1 MKTSTEELQTFV
13 AIIDSGSITAAAEQL
28 GQTVSGVSRALN
40 RLERKLGVTL
50 LRRTTR
56 SSQLT
61 DEGELLLARA
71 REILQAV
78 EEAETAV
85 SLGRVEPAGRLR
97 VDAAT
102 PFMLHAIVPRLPAFT
117 ARYPD
122 IALELSN
129 NERFIDLIE
138 QRIDIAIRIGALP
151 DSTLHARP
159 LGSSP
164 LHVLASPAYLAA
176 HGTPHSVAD
185 LARHRLL
192 GFSDIETLNRW
203 PLHLRADGSGNGS
216 DDGTGLA
223 ITPAHTASSGETL
236 RHLGLAGIGI
246 VCLSGFMTA
255 DDIAAGRL
263 VPLLTELMTD
273 YRQPVNAVYYRHAAL
288 TGRVQGFL
296 DFLSQHVRL

>member
-61 DEGELLLARA
+61 DEGELLLTRA
-71 REILQAV
+71 RDILQSV

-85 SLGRVEPAGRLR
+85 SLGRVKPAGRLR

-102 PFMLHAIVPRLPAFT
+102 PFMLHAIVPNLPAFT

-122 IALELSN
+122 IQLELTN
-129 NERFIDLIE
+129 NERFVDLIE
-138 QRIDIAIRIGALP
+138 QRIDIAIRIGTLP
-151 DSTLHARP
+151 DSTLHARA
-159 LGSSP
+159 LGACP
-164 LHVLASPAYLAA
+164 LHILASPAYLAE
-176 HGTPHSVAD
+176 HGTPRSVAD
-185 LARHRLL
+185 LKRHKLL

-203 PLHLRADGSGNGS
+203 PLRRRGAGGQPDGEGVV
-216 DDGTGLA
+216 
-223 ITPAHTASSGETL
+223 IEPAHTASSGETL
-236 RHLGLAGIGI
+236 RHLALGGLGI
-246 VCLSGFMTA
+246 VCLSDFMSA
-255 DDIAAGRL
+255 ADIAARRL
-263 VPLLTELMTD
+263 VPLLGELMSD
-273 YRQPVNAVYYRHAAL
+273 YRQPINAVYYRHAAL

-296 DFLSQHVRL
+296 DFLSQHVKL

>member
-61 DEGELLLARA
+61 DEGELLLTRA
-71 REILQAV
+71 RDILQSV

-85 SLGRVEPAGRLR
+85 SLGRVKPAGRLR

-102 PFMLHAIVPRLPAFT
+102 PFMLHAIVPNLPAFT

-122 IALELSN
+122 IQLELTN
-129 NERFIDLIE
+129 NERFVDLIE
-138 QRIDIAIRIGALP
+138 QRIDIAIRIGTLP
-151 DSTLHARP
+151 DSTLHARA
-159 LGSSP
+159 LGACP
-164 LHVLASPAYLAA
+164 LHILASPAYLAE
-176 HGTPHSVAD
+176 HGTPRSVAD
-185 LARHRLL
+185 LKRHKLL

-203 PLHLRADGSGNGS
+203 PLRRRGAGGQPDGE
-216 DDGTGLA
+216 GLV
-223 ITPAHTASSGETL
+223 IEPAHTASSGETL
-236 RHLGLAGIGI
+236 RHLALGGLGI
-246 VCLSGFMTA
+246 VCLSNFMSA
-255 DDIAAGRL
+255 ADIAAGRL
-263 VPLLTELMTD
+263 VPLLGELMSD
-273 YRQPVNAVYYRHAAL
+273 YRQPINAVYYRHAAL

-296 DFLSQHVRL
+296 DFLSQHVKL

>member
-71 REILQAV
+71 RDILQSV

-85 SLGRVEPAGRLR
+85 SLGRVKPAGRLR

-102 PFMLHAIVPRLPAFT
+102 PFMLHAIVPNLPAFT

-122 IALELSN
+122 IQLELTN
-129 NERFIDLIE
+129 NERFVDLIE
-138 QRIDIAIRIGALP
+138 QRIDIAIRIGTLP
-151 DSTLHARP
+151 DSTLHARA
-159 LGSSP
+159 LGACP
-164 LHVLASPAYLAA
+164 LHILASPAYLAE
-176 HGTPHSVAD
+176 HGTPRSVAD
-185 LARHRLL
+185 LKRHKLL

-203 PLHLRADGSGNGS
+203 PLRRRGAGGQPDGEGVV
-216 DDGTGLA
+216 
-223 ITPAHTASSGETL
+223 IEPAHTASSGETL
-236 RHLGLAGIGI
+236 RHLALGGLGI
-246 VCLSGFMTA
+246 VCLSDFMSA
-255 DDIAAGRL
+255 SDIAAGRL
-263 VPLLTELMTD
+263 VPLLGELMSD
-273 YRQPVNAVYYRHAAL
+273 YRQPINAVYYRHAAL

-296 DFLSQHVRL
+296 DFLSQHVKL

>member
-61 DEGELLLARA
+61 DEGELLLTRA
-71 REILQAV
+71 RDILQSV

-85 SLGRVEPAGRLR
+85 SLGRVKPAGRLR

-102 PFMLHAIVPRLPAFT
+102 PFMLHAIVPNLPAFT

-122 IALELSN
+122 IQLELTN
-129 NERFIDLIE
+129 NERFVDLIE
-138 QRIDIAIRIGALP
+138 QRIDIAIRIGTLP
-151 DSTLHARP
+151 DSTLHARA
-159 LGSSP
+159 LGACP
-164 LHVLASPAYLAA
+164 LHILASPAYLAE
-176 HGTPHSVAD
+176 HGTPRSVAD
-185 LARHRLL
+185 LKRHKLL

-203 PLHLRADGSGNGS
+203 PLRRRGAGGQPDGE
-216 DDGTGLA
+216 GLV
-223 ITPAHTASSGETL
+223 IEPAHTASSGETL
-236 RHLGLAGIGI
+236 RHLALGGLGI
-246 VCLSGFMTA
+246 VCLSDFMSA
-255 DDIAAGRL
+255 ADIAAGRL
-263 VPLLTELMTD
+263 VPLLGELMSD
-273 YRQPVNAVYYRHAAL
+273 YRQPINAVYYRHAAL

-296 DFLSQHVRL
+296 DFLSQHVKL

>member
-61 DEGELLLARA
+61 DEGELLLTRA
-71 REILQAV
+71 RDILQSV

-85 SLGRVEPAGRLR
+85 SLGRVKPAGRLR

-102 PFMLHAIVPRLPAFT
+102 PFMLHAIVPSLPAFT

-122 IALELSN
+122 IQLELTN
-129 NERFIDLIE
+129 NERFVDLIE
-138 QRIDIAIRIGALP
+138 QRIDIAIRIGTLP
-151 DSTLHARP
+151 DSTLHARA
-159 LGSSP
+159 LGACP
-164 LHVLASPAYLAA
+164 LHILASPAYLAE
-176 HGTPHSVAD
+176 HGTPRSVAD
-185 LARHRLL
+185 LKRHKLL

-203 PLHLRADGSGNGS
+203 PLRRRGAGGQPDGEGVV
-216 DDGTGLA
+216 
-223 ITPAHTASSGETL
+223 IEPAHTASSGETL
-236 RHLGLAGIGI
+236 RHLALGGLGI
-246 VCLSGFMTA
+246 VCLSDFMSA
-255 DDIAAGRL
+255 ADIAAGRL
-263 VPLLTELMTD
+263 VPLLGELMSD
-273 YRQPVNAVYYRHAAL
+273 YRQPINAVYYRHAAL

-296 DFLSQHVRL
+296 DFLSQHVKL

>member
-61 DEGELLLARA
+61 DEGELLLTRA
-71 REILQAV
+71 RDILQSV

-85 SLGRVEPAGRLR
+85 SLGRVKPAGRLR

-102 PFMLHAIVPRLPAFT
+102 PFMLHAIVPNLPAFT

-122 IALELSN
+122 IQLELTN
-129 NERFIDLIE
+129 NERFVDLIE
-138 QRIDIAIRIGALP
+138 QRIDIAIRIGTLP
-151 DSTLHARP
+151 DSTLHARA
-159 LGSSP
+159 LGACP
-164 LHVLASPAYLAA
+164 LHILASPAYLAE
-176 HGTPHSVAD
+176 HGTPRSVAD
-185 LARHRLL
+185 LKRHKLL

-203 PLHLRADGSGNGS
+203 PLRRRGAGGQPDGEGVV
-216 DDGTGLA
+216 
-223 ITPAHTASSGETL
+223 IEPAHTASSGETL
-236 RHLGLAGIGI
+236 RHLALGGLGI
-246 VCLSGFMTA
+246 VCLSDFMSA
-255 DDIAAGRL
+255 ADIAAGRL
-263 VPLLTELMTD
+263 VPLLGELMSD
-273 YRQPVNAVYYRHAAL
+273 YRQPINAVYYRHAAL

-296 DFLSQHVRL
+296 DFLSQHVKL

>member
-1 MKTSTEELQTFV
+1 MCSSDLQTFV

-61 DEGELLLARA
+61 DEGELLLTRA
-71 REILQAV
+71 RDILQSV

-85 SLGRVEPAGRLR
+85 SLGRVKPAGRLR

-102 PFMLHAIVPRLPAFT
+102 PFMLHAIVPNLPAFT

-122 IALELSN
+122 IQLELTN
-129 NERFIDLIE
+129 NERFVDLIE
-138 QRIDIAIRIGALP
+138 QRIDIAIRIGTLP
-151 DSTLHARP
+151 DSTLHARA
-159 LGSSP
+159 LGACP
-164 LHVLASPAYLAA
+164 LHILASPAYLAE
-176 HGTPHSVAD
+176 HGTPRSVAD
-185 LARHRLL
+185 LKRHKLL

-203 PLHLRADGSGNGS
+203 PLRRRGAGGQPDGE
-216 DDGTGLA
+216 GLV
-223 ITPAHTASSGETL
+223 IEPAHTASSGETL
-236 RHLGLAGIGI
+236 RHLALGGLGI
-246 VCLSGFMTA
+246 VCLSDFMSA
-255 DDIAAGRL
+255 ADIAAGRL
-263 VPLLTELMTD
+263 VPLLGELMSD
-273 YRQPVNAVYYRHAAL
+273 YRQPINAVYYRHAAL

-296 DFLSQHVRL
+296 DFLSQHVKL

>member
-61 DEGELLLARA
+61 DEGELLLTRA
-71 REILQAV
+71 RDILQSV

-85 SLGRVEPAGRLR
+85 SLGRVKPAGRLR

-102 PFMLHAIVPRLPAFT
+102 PFMLHAIVPNLPAFT

-122 IALELSN
+122 IQLELTN
-129 NERFIDLIE
+129 NERFVDLIE
-138 QRIDIAIRIGALP
+138 QRIDIAIRIGTLP
-151 DSTLHARP
+151 DSTLHARA
-159 LGSSP
+159 LGACP
-164 LHVLASPAYLAA
+164 LHILASPAYLAE
-176 HGTPHSVAD
+176 HGTPRSVAD
-185 LARHRLL
+185 LKRHKLL

-203 PLHLRADGSGNGS
+203 PLHRRGAGGQPDGEGVV
-216 DDGTGLA
+216 
-223 ITPAHTASSGETL
+223 IEPAHTASSGETL
-236 RHLGLAGIGI
+236 RHLALGGLGI
-246 VCLSGFMTA
+246 VCLSDFMSA
-255 DDIAAGRL
+255 ADIAAGRL
-263 VPLLTELMTD
+263 VPLLGELMSD
-273 YRQPVNAVYYRHAAL
+273 YRQPINAVYYRHAAL

-296 DFLSQHVRL
+296 DFLSQHVKL

>member
-71 REILQAV
+71 RDILQSV

-85 SLGRVEPAGRLR
+85 SLGRVKPAGRLR

-102 PFMLHAIVPRLPAFT
+102 PFMLHAIVPNLPAFT

-122 IALELSN
+122 IQLELTN
-129 NERFIDLIE
+129 NERFVDLIE
-138 QRIDIAIRIGALP
+138 QRIDIAIRIGTLP
-151 DSTLHARP
+151 DSTLHARA
-159 LGSSP
+159 LGACP
-164 LHVLASPAYLAA
+164 LHILASPAYLAE
-176 HGTPHSVAD
+176 HGTPRSVAD
-185 LARHRLL
+185 LKRHKLL

-203 PLHLRADGSGNGS
+203 PLRRRGAGGQPDGEGVV
-216 DDGTGLA
+216 
-223 ITPAHTASSGETL
+223 IEPAHTASSGETL
-236 RHLGLAGIGI
+236 RHLALGGLGI
-246 VCLSGFMTA
+246 VCLSDFMSA
-255 DDIAAGRL
+255 ADIAAGRL
-263 VPLLTELMTD
+263 VPLLGELMSD
-273 YRQPVNAVYYRHAAL
+273 YRQPINAVYYRHAAL

-296 DFLSQHVRL
+296 DFLSQHVKL

>member
-61 DEGELLLARA
+61 DEGELLLTRA
-71 REILQAV
+71 RDILQSV

-85 SLGRVEPAGRLR
+85 SLGRVKPAGRLR

-102 PFMLHAIVPRLPAFT
+102 PFMLHAIVPNLPAFT

-122 IALELSN
+122 IQLELTN
-129 NERFIDLIE
+129 NERFVDLIE
-138 QRIDIAIRIGALP
+138 QRIDIAIRIGTLP
-151 DSTLHARP
+151 DSTLHARA
-159 LGSSP
+159 LGACP
-164 LHVLASPAYLAA
+164 LHILASPAYLAE
-176 HGTPHSVAD
+176 HGTPRSVAD
-185 LARHRLL
+185 LKRHKLL

-203 PLHLRADGSGNGS
+203 PLRRRGAGGQPDGEGVV
-216 DDGTGLA
+216 
-223 ITPAHTASSGETL
+223 IEPAHTASSGETL
-236 RHLGLAGIGI
+236 RHLALGGLGI
-246 VCLSGFMTA
+246 VCLSDFMSA
-255 DDIAAGRL
+255 ADIAAGRL
-263 VPLLTELMTD
+263 VPLLGDLMTD
-273 YRQPVNAVYYRHAAL
+273 YRQPINAVYYRHAAL

-296 DFLSQHVRL
+296 DFLSQHVKL

>member
-71 REILQAV
+71 RDILQSV

-85 SLGRVEPAGRLR
+85 SLGRVKPAGRLR

-102 PFMLHAIVPRLPAFT
+102 PFMLHAIVPNLPAFT

-122 IALELSN
+122 IQLELTN
-129 NERFIDLIE
+129 NERFVDLIE
-138 QRIDIAIRIGALP
+138 QRIDIAIRIGTLP
-151 DSTLHARP
+151 DSTLHARA
-159 LGSSP
+159 LGACP
-164 LHVLASPAYLAA
+164 LHILASPAYLAE
-176 HGTPHSVAD
+176 HGTPRSVAD
-185 LARHRLL
+185 LKRHKLL

-203 PLHLRADGSGNGS
+203 PLRRRGAGGQPDGEG
-216 DDGTGLA
+216 
-223 ITPAHTASSGETL
+223 IVIEPAHTASSGETL
-236 RHLGLAGIGI
+236 RHLALGGLGI
-246 VCLSGFMTA
+246 VCLSDFMSA
-255 DDIAAGRL
+255 ADIAAGRL
-263 VPLLTELMTD
+263 VPLLGELMSD
-273 YRQPVNAVYYRHAAL
+273 YRQPINAVYYRHAAL

-296 DFLSQHVRL
+296 DFLSQHVKL

>member
-13 AIIDSGSITAAAEQL
+13 AIIDGGSITAAAEQL

-61 DEGELLLARA
+61 DEGELLLTRA
-71 REILQAV
+71 RDILQSV

-85 SLGRVEPAGRLR
+85 SLGRVKPAGRLR

-102 PFMLHAIVPRLPAFT
+102 PFMLHAIVPNLPAFT

-122 IALELSN
+122 IQLELTN
-129 NERFIDLIE
+129 NERFVDLIE
-138 QRIDIAIRIGALP
+138 QRIDIAIRIGTLP
-151 DSTLHARP
+151 DSTLHARA
-159 LGSSP
+159 LGACP
-164 LHVLASPAYLAA
+164 LHILASPAYLAE
-176 HGTPHSVAD
+176 HGTPRSVAD
-185 LARHRLL
+185 LKRHKLL

-203 PLHLRADGSGNGS
+203 PLRRRGAGGQPDGEGVV
-216 DDGTGLA
+216 
-223 ITPAHTASSGETL
+223 IEPAHTASSGETL
-236 RHLGLAGIGI
+236 RHLALGGLGI
-246 VCLSGFMTA
+246 VCLSDFMSA
-255 DDIAAGRL
+255 ADIAAGRL
-263 VPLLTELMTD
+263 VPLLGELMSD
-273 YRQPVNAVYYRHAAL
+273 YRQPINAVYYRHAAL

-296 DFLSQHVRL
+296 DFLSQHVKL

>member
-61 DEGELLLARA
+61 DEGELLLTRA
-71 REILQAV
+71 RDILQSV

-85 SLGRVEPAGRLR
+85 SLGRVKPAGRLR

-102 PFMLHAIVPRLPAFT
+102 PFMLHAIVPNLPAFT

-122 IALELSN
+122 IQLELTN
-129 NERFIDLIE
+129 NERFVNLIE
-138 QRIDIAIRIGALP
+138 QRIDIAIRIGTLP
-151 DSTLHARP
+151 DSTLHARA
-159 LGSSP
+159 LGACP
-164 LHVLASPAYLAA
+164 LHILASPAYLAE
-176 HGTPHSVAD
+176 HGTPRSVAD
-185 LARHRLL
+185 LKRHKLL

-203 PLHLRADGSGNGS
+203 PLRRRGAGGQPDGE
-216 DDGTGLA
+216 GLV
-223 ITPAHTASSGETL
+223 IEPAHTASSGETL
-236 RHLGLAGIGI
+236 RHLALGGLGI
-246 VCLSGFMTA
+246 VCLSDFMSA
-255 DDIAAGRL
+255 ADIAAGRL
-263 VPLLTELMTD
+263 VPLLGELMSD
-273 YRQPVNAVYYRHAAL
+273 YRQPINAVYYRHAAL

-296 DFLSQHVRL
+296 DFLSQHVKL

>member
-61 DEGELLLARA
+61 DEGELLLTRA
-71 REILQAV
+71 RDILQSV

-85 SLGRVEPAGRLR
+85 SLGRVKPAGRLR

-102 PFMLHAIVPRLPAFT
+102 PFMLHAIVPNLPAFT

-122 IALELSN
+122 IQLELTN
-129 NERFIDLIE
+129 NERFVDLIE
-138 QRIDIAIRIGALP
+138 QRIDIAIRIGTLP
-151 DSTLHARP
+151 DSTLHARA
-159 LGSSP
+159 LGACP
-164 LHVLASPAYLAA
+164 LHILASPAYLAE
-176 HGTPHSVAD
+176 HGTPRSVAD
-185 LARHRLL
+185 LKRHKLL

-203 PLHLRADGSGNGS
+203 PLRHRGAGGQPDGEGVV
-216 DDGTGLA
+216 
-223 ITPAHTASSGETL
+223 IEPAHTASSGETL
-236 RHLGLAGIGI
+236 RHLALGGLGI
-246 VCLSGFMTA
+246 VCLSDFMSA
-255 DDIAAGRL
+255 ADIAAGRL
-263 VPLLTELMTD
+263 VPLLGELMSD
-273 YRQPVNAVYYRHAAL
+273 YRQPINAVYYRHAAL

-296 DFLSQHVRL
+296 DFLSQHVKL

>member
-71 REILQAV
+71 RDILQSV

-85 SLGRVEPAGRLR
+85 SLGRVKPAGRLR

-102 PFMLHAIVPRLPAFT
+102 PFMLHAIVPNLPAFT

-122 IALELSN
+122 IQLELTN
-129 NERFIDLIE
+129 NERFVDLIE
-138 QRIDIAIRIGALP
+138 QRIDIAIRIGTLP
-151 DSTLHARP
+151 DSTLHARA
-159 LGSSP
+159 LGACP
-164 LHVLASPAYLAA
+164 LHILASPAYLAE
-176 HGTPHSVAD
+176 HGTPRSVAD
-185 LARHRLL
+185 LKRHKLL

-203 PLHLRADGSGNGS
+203 PLRRRGAGGQPDGE
-216 DDGTGLA
+216 GLV
-223 ITPAHTASSGETL
+223 IEPAHTASSGETL
-236 RHLGLAGIGI
+236 RHLALGGLGI
-246 VCLSGFMTA
+246 VCLSDFMSA
-255 DDIAAGRL
+255 ADIAAGRL
-263 VPLLTELMTD
+263 VPLLGELMSD
-273 YRQPVNAVYYRHAAL
+273 YRQPINAVYYRHAAL

-296 DFLSQHVRL
+296 DFLSQHVKL

>member
-71 REILQAV
+71 RDILQSV

-85 SLGRVEPAGRLR
+85 SLGRVKPAGRLR

-102 PFMLHAIVPRLPAFT
+102 PFMLHAIVPNLPAFT

-122 IALELSN
+122 IQLELTN
-129 NERFIDLIE
+129 NERFVDLIE
-138 QRIDIAIRIGALP
+138 QRIDIAIRIGTLP
-151 DSTLHARP
+151 DSTLHARA
-159 LGSSP
+159 LGACP
-164 LHVLASPAYLAA
+164 LHILASPAYLAE
-176 HGTPHSVAD
+176 HGTPRSIAD
-185 LARHRLL
+185 LKRHKLL

-203 PLHLRADGSGNGS
+203 PLRRRGAGGQPDGEGVV
-216 DDGTGLA
+216 
-223 ITPAHTASSGETL
+223 IEPAHTASSGETL
-236 RHLGLAGIGI
+236 RHLALGGLGI
-246 VCLSGFMTA
+246 VCLSDFMSA
-255 DDIAAGRL
+255 ADIAAGRL
-263 VPLLTELMTD
+263 VPLLGELMSD
-273 YRQPVNAVYYRHAAL
+273 YRQPINAVYYRHAAL

-296 DFLSQHVRL
+296 DFLSQHVKL

>member
-61 DEGELLLARA
+61 DEGELLLTRA
-71 REILQAV
+71 RDILQSV

-85 SLGRVEPAGRLR
+85 SLGRVKPAGRLR

-102 PFMLHAIVPRLPAFT
+102 PFMLHAIVPNLPAFT

-122 IALELSN
+122 IQLELTN
-129 NERFIDLIE
+129 NERFVDLIE
-138 QRIDIAIRIGALP
+138 QRIDIAIRIGTLP
-151 DSTLHARP
+151 DSTLHARA
-159 LGSSP
+159 LGACP
-164 LHVLASPAYLAA
+164 LHILASPAYLAE
-176 HGTPHSVAD
+176 HGTPRSVAD
-185 LARHRLL
+185 LKRHKLL

-203 PLHLRADGSGNGS
+203 PLRRRGAGGQPDGEGVV
-216 DDGTGLA
+216 
-223 ITPAHTASSGETL
+223 IEPAHTASSGETL
-236 RHLGLAGIGI
+236 RHLALGGLGI
-246 VCLSGFMTA
+246 VCLSDFMTA
-255 DDIAAGRL
+255 ADIAAGHL
-263 VPLLTELMTD
+263 VPLLGELMSD
-273 YRQPVNAVYYRHAAL
+273 YRQPINAVYYRHAAL

-296 DFLSQHVRL
+296 DFLSQHVKL

>member
-61 DEGELLLARA
+61 DEGELLLTRA
-71 REILQAV
+71 RDILQSV

-85 SLGRVEPAGRLR
+85 SLGRVKPAGRLR

-102 PFMLHAIVPRLPAFT
+102 PFMLHAIVPNLPAFT

-122 IALELSN
+122 IQLELTN
-129 NERFIDLIE
+129 NERFVDLIE
-138 QRIDIAIRIGALP
+138 QRIDIAIRIGTLP
-151 DSTLHARP
+151 DSTLHARA
-159 LGSSP
+159 LGACP
-164 LHVLASPAYLAA
+164 LHILASPAYLAE
-176 HGTPHSVAD
+176 HGTPRSVAD
-185 LARHRLL
+185 LKRHKLL

-203 PLHLRADGSGNGS
+203 PLRHRGAGGQPDGE
-216 DDGTGLA
+216 GLV
-223 ITPAHTASSGETL
+223 IEPAHTASSGETL
-236 RHLGLAGIGI
+236 RHLALGGLGI
-246 VCLSGFMTA
+246 VCLSDFMSA
-255 DDIAAGRL
+255 ADIAAGRL
-263 VPLLTELMTD
+263 VPLLGELMSD
-273 YRQPVNAVYYRHAAL
+273 YRQPINAVYYRHAAL

-296 DFLSQHVRL
+296 DFLSQHVKL

>member
-61 DEGELLLARA
+61 DEGELLLTRA
-71 REILQAV
+71 RDILQSV

-85 SLGRVEPAGRLR
+85 SLGRVKPAGRLR

-102 PFMLHAIVPRLPAFT
+102 PFMLHAIVPNLPAFT

-122 IALELSN
+122 IQLELTN
-129 NERFIDLIE
+129 NERFVDLIE
-138 QRIDIAIRIGALP
+138 QRIDIAIRIGTLP
-151 DSTLHARP
+151 DSTLHARA
-159 LGSSP
+159 LGACP
-164 LHVLASPAYLAA
+164 VHILASPAYLAE
-176 HGTPHSVAD
+176 HGTPRSVAD
-185 LARHRLL
+185 LKRHKLL

-203 PLHLRADGSGNGS
+203 PLRRRGAGGQPEGE
-216 DDGTGLA
+216 GLV
-223 ITPAHTASSGETL
+223 IEPAHTASSGETL
-236 RHLGLAGIGI
+236 RHLALGGLGI
-246 VCLSGFMTA
+246 VCLSDFMSA
-255 DDIAAGRL
+255 ADIAAGRL
-263 VPLLTELMTD
+263 VPLLGELMSD
-273 YRQPVNAVYYRHAAL
+273 YRQPINAVYYRHAAL

-296 DFLSQHVRL
+296 DFLSQHVKL

>member
-61 DEGELLLARA
+61 DEGELLLTRA
-71 REILQAV
+71 RDILQSV

-85 SLGRVEPAGRLR
+85 SLGRVKPAGRLR

-102 PFMLHAIVPRLPAFT
+102 PFMLHAIVPNLPAFT

-122 IALELSN
+122 IQLELTN
-129 NERFIDLIE
+129 NERFVDLIE
-138 QRIDIAIRIGALP
+138 QRIDIAIRIGTLP
-151 DSTLHARP
+151 DSTLHARA
-159 LGSSP
+159 LGACP
-164 LHVLASPAYLAA
+164 LHILASPAYLAE
-176 HGTPHSVAD
+176 HGTPRSVAD
-185 LARHRLL
+185 LKRHKLL

-203 PLHLRADGSGNGS
+203 PLRRRGAGGQPDGEGVV
-216 DDGTGLA
+216 
-223 ITPAHTASSGETL
+223 IEPAHTASSGETL
-236 RHLGLAGIGI
+236 RHLALGGLGI
-246 VCLSGFMTA
+246 VCLSDFMSTA
-255 DDIAAGRL
+255 DIAAGRL
-263 VPLLTELMTD
+263 VPLLGELMSD
-273 YRQPVNAVYYRHAAL
+273 YRQPINAVYYRHAAL

-296 DFLSQHVRL
+296 DFLSQHVKL

>member
-1 MKTSTEELQTFV
+1 
-13 AIIDSGSITAAAEQL
+13 
-28 GQTVSGVSRALN
+28 
-40 RLERKLGVTL
+40 L

-176 HGTPHSVAD
+176 HGTPRSVAD

>member
-61 DEGELLLARA
+61 DEGELLLTRA
-71 REILQAV
+71 RDILQSV

-85 SLGRVEPAGRLR
+85 SLGRVKPAGRLR

-102 PFMLHAIVPRLPAFT
+102 PFMLHAIVPNLPAFT

-122 IALELSN
+122 IQLELTN
-129 NERFIDLIE
+129 NERFVDLIE
-138 QRIDIAIRIGALP
+138 QRIDIAIRIGTLP
-151 DSTLHARP
+151 DSTLHARA
-159 LGSSP
+159 LGACP
-164 LHVLASPAYLAA
+164 LHILASPAYLAE
-176 HGTPHSVAD
+176 HGTPRSVAD
-185 LARHRLL
+185 LKRHKLL

-203 PLHLRADGSGNGS
+203 PLRRRGAGGQPDGEGVV
-216 DDGTGLA
+216 
-223 ITPAHTASSGETL
+223 IEPAHTASSGETL
-236 RHLGLAGIGI
+236 RHLALGGLGI
-246 VCLSGFMTA
+246 VCLSDFMSA
-255 DDIAAGRL
+255 ADIAAGRL
-263 VPLLTELMTD
+263 IPLLGELMSD
-273 YRQPVNAVYYRHAAL
+273 YRQPINAVYYRHAAL

-296 DFLSQHVRL
+296 DFLSQHVKL

>member
-61 DEGELLLARA
+61 DEGELLLTRA
-71 REILQAV
+71 RDILQSV

-85 SLGRVEPAGRLR
+85 SLGRVKPAGRLR

-102 PFMLHAIVPRLPAFT
+102 PFMLHAIVPNLPAFT

-122 IALELSN
+122 IQLELTN
-129 NERFIDLIE
+129 NERFVDLIE
-138 QRIDIAIRIGALP
+138 QRIDIAIRIGTLP
-151 DSTLHARP
+151 DSTLHARA
-159 LGSSP
+159 LGACP
-164 LHVLASPAYLAA
+164 LHILASPAYLAE
-176 HGTPHSVAD
+176 HGTPRSVAD
-185 LARHRLL
+185 LKRHKLL

-203 PLHLRADGSGNGS
+203 PLRRRGAGGQPEGE
-216 DDGTGLA
+216 GLV
-223 ITPAHTASSGETL
+223 IEPAHTASSGETL
-236 RHLGLAGIGI
+236 RHLALGGLGI
-246 VCLSGFMTA
+246 VCLSDFMSA
-255 DDIAAGRL
+255 ADIAAGRL
-263 VPLLTELMTD
+263 VPLLGELMSD
-273 YRQPVNAVYYRHAAL
+273 YRQPINAVYYRHAAL

-296 DFLSQHVRL
+296 DFLSQHVKL

>member
-61 DEGELLLARA
+61 DEGELLLTRA
-71 REILQAV
+71 RDILQSV

-85 SLGRVEPAGRLR
+85 SLGRVKPAGRLR

-102 PFMLHAIVPRLPAFT
+102 PFMLHAIVPNLPAFT

-122 IALELSN
+122 IQLELTN
-129 NERFIDLIE
+129 NERFVDLIE
-138 QRIDIAIRIGALP
+138 QRIDIAIRIGTLP
-151 DSTLHARP
+151 DSTLHARA
-159 LGSSP
+159 LGACP
-164 LHVLASPAYLAA
+164 LHVLASPAYLAE
-176 HGTPHSVAD
+176 HGTPRSVAD
-185 LARHRLL
+185 LKRHKLL

-203 PLHLRADGSGNGS
+203 PLRRRGAGGQPDGEGVV
-216 DDGTGLA
+216 
-223 ITPAHTASSGETL
+223 IEPAHTASSGETL
-236 RHLGLAGIGI
+236 RHLALGGLGI
-246 VCLSGFMTA
+246 VCLSDFMSA
-255 DDIAAGRL
+255 ADIAAGRL
-263 VPLLTELMTD
+263 VPLLGELMSD
-273 YRQPVNAVYYRHAAL
+273 YRQPINAVYYRHAAL

-296 DFLSQHVRL
+296 DFLSQHVKL

>member
-61 DEGELLLARA
+61 DEGELLLTRA
-71 REILQAV
+71 RDILQSV

-85 SLGRVEPAGRLR
+85 SLGRVKPAGRLR

-102 PFMLHAIVPRLPAFT
+102 PFMLHAIVPNLPAFT

-122 IALELSN
+122 IQLELTN
-129 NERFIDLIE
+129 NERFVDLIE
-138 QRIDIAIRIGALP
+138 QRIDIAIRIGTLP
-151 DSTLHARP
+151 DSTLHARA
-159 LGSSP
+159 LGACP
-164 LHVLASPAYLAA
+164 LHILASPAYLAE
-176 HGTPHSVAD
+176 HGTPRSVAD
-185 LARHRLL
+185 LKRHKLL

-203 PLHLRADGSGNGS
+203 PLRRRGAGGQPDGEGVV
-216 DDGTGLA
+216 
-223 ITPAHTASSGETL
+223 IEPAHTASSGETL
-236 RHLGLAGIGI
+236 RHLALGGLGI
-246 VCLSGFMTA
+246 VCLSDFMTA
-255 DDIAAGRL
+255 ADIAAGRL
-263 VPLLTELMTD
+263 VPLLGELMSD
-273 YRQPVNAVYYRHAAL
+273 YRQPINAVYYRHAAL

-296 DFLSQHVRL
+296 DFLSQHVKL

>member
-71 REILQAV
+71 RDILQSV

-85 SLGRVEPAGRLR
+85 SLGRVKPAGRLR

-102 PFMLHAIVPRLPAFT
+102 PFMLHAIVPNLPAFT

-122 IALELSN
+122 IQLELTN
-129 NERFIDLIE
+129 NERFVDLIE
-138 QRIDIAIRIGALP
+138 QRIDIAIRIGTLP
-151 DSTLHARP
+151 DSTLHARA
-159 LGSSP
+159 LGACP
-164 LHVLASPAYLAA
+164 LHILASPAYLAE
-176 HGTPHSVAD
+176 HGTPRSVAD
-185 LARHRLL
+185 LKRHKLL

-203 PLHLRADGSGNGS
+203 PLRRR
-216 DDGTGLA
+216 GTGGQPDGEGVV
-223 ITPAHTASSGETL
+223 IEPAHTASSGETL
-236 RHLGLAGIGI
+236 RHLALGGLGI
-246 VCLSGFMTA
+246 VCLSDFMSA
-255 DDIAAGRL
+255 ADIAAGRL
-263 VPLLTELMTD
+263 VPLLGELMSD
-273 YRQPVNAVYYRHAAL
+273 YRQPINAVYYRHAAL

-296 DFLSQHVRL
+296 DFLSQHVKL

>member
-61 DEGELLLARA
+61 DEGELLLTRA
-71 REILQAV
+71 RDILQSV

-85 SLGRVEPAGRLR
+85 SLGRVKPAGRLR

-102 PFMLHAIVPRLPAFT
+102 PFMLHAIVPNLPAFT

-122 IALELSN
+122 IQLELTN
-129 NERFIDLIE
+129 NERFVDLIE
-138 QRIDIAIRIGALP
+138 QRIDIAIRIGTLP
-151 DSTLHARP
+151 DSTLHARA
-159 LGSSP
+159 LGACQ
-164 LHVLASPAYLAA
+164 LHILASPAYLAE
-176 HGTPHSVAD
+176 HGTPRSVAD
-185 LARHRLL
+185 LKRHKLL

-203 PLHLRADGSGNGS
+203 PLRRRGAGGQPDGE
-216 DDGTGLA
+216 GLV
-223 ITPAHTASSGETL
+223 IEPAHTASSGETL
-236 RHLGLAGIGI
+236 RHLALGGLGI
-246 VCLSGFMTA
+246 VCLSDFMSA
-255 DDIAAGRL
+255 ADIAAGRL
-263 VPLLTELMTD
+263 VPLLGELMSD
-273 YRQPVNAVYYRHAAL
+273 YRQPINAVYYRHAAL

-296 DFLSQHVRL
+296 DFLSQHVKL